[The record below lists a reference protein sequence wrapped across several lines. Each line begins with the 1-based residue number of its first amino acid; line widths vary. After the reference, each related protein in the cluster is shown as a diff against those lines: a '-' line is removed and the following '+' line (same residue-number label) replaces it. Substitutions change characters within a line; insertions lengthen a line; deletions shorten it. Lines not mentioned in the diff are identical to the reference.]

1 MADRKEEII
10 QAGIEVFAARGY
22 YNTHIAQI
30 VEKVGI
36 AKGTFYLYFDSKKDL
51 FVSLIKRHEK
61 IFLEVFD
68 NYTFDTNNKDLKIF
82 LEEMLLGFFKIYK

>member
-1 MADRKEEII
+1 VADRKEEII